1 MRNIKIPGIYKHF
14 KGALYATSFISE
26 PITSEEFMEKVKIN
40 GGWTK
45 VIPLLINAKFTEG
58 EYYVRVIKIANKYY
72 HEHADCEELKKKLV
86 GYVGITNPVNWVWL
100 RPLDMFMSPVDKE
113 KYPTVTQE
121 FRFELVEGVWRK
133 C

>member
-26 PITSEEFMEKVKIN
+26 PITDEEFRQLVRDEKIEKSIE
-40 GGWTK
+40 
-45 VIPLLINAKFTEG
+45 TEYT
-58 EYYVRVIKIANKYY
+58 ECSLPICIYKLKDKRKYF
-72 HEHADCEELKKKLV
+72 HVADLDYQDILSKKMV
-86 GYVGITNPVNWVWL
+86 GYVGITNPVNWIWL

-121 FRFELVEGVWRK
+121 FRFEYVEGVWKK